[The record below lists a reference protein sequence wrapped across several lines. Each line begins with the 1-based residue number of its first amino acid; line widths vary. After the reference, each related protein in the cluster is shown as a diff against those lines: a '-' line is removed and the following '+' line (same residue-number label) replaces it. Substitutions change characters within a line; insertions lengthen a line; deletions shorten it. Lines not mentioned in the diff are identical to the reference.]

1 MESKKWVQMNFLQ
14 NRSRVTEVEN
24 KLLVTGGMWGGD
36 KPGDMD

>member
-1 MESKKWVQMNFLQ
+1 MNFLQ

-24 KLLVTGGMWGGD
+24 KLMVTGGMWGGGD